1 MSRIKEKLSKIFA
14 AQIPEFI
21 RVGESAITNIRT
33 ASTIAGS
40 TTVSVVDTSDLL
52 AGDKLI
58 NPAITN
64 TIFVTKIL
72 SSNTIEVSNS
82 PTVTLTNQT
91 VKFVREDTTTN
102 FVKFLEAYY
111 KFLEQD
117 QNPQE
122 LLQNSRLYADSDS
135 TTDNLIEQ
143 FFRTYGNDIPRTI
156 ITDKRTFIKHF
167 KDIYK
172 TKGTEEAYKLFFR
185 IMFDSDASFFYPN
198 SITLKPSDGVWRKD
212 YIMKIVAG
220 DGYSPFDFI
229 NTKIKGQT
237 SGATA
242 IVENVLKLPITAVT
256 NYNSATSV
264 FELYLS
270 DIRGEFQKEEIVAT
284 KLNSAPVIDSA
295 YLSLPTGWGLYTA
308 QQKITWLNQNNI
320 SADILLQTGS
330 SISDIDWMKNNGY
343 TGNAAGSLQLNTN
356 IVRANTQ
363 VILTKVNINDGKA
376 GYDLNGQLGV
386 FGSIVKIDSVD
397 SIGSIRKIRIIDTG
411 LYFANVGATLGSYVL
426 PPTGTLSGNITIRGN
441 VGTFTSTISHGLNKN
456 NTANIIFYGN
466 TSSYLNGAE
475 NVISVSTI
483 LDPKR
488 FRFKIVK
495 PLNTITFGNVTTG
508 NVNAVINANV
518 LANIL
523 LFSNVNATVFSNIL
537 YNANVSNILTY
548 ANVSI
553 LYSNVYANILI
564 QNGVSSNT
572 MANIIQL
579 IYSNVVAS
587 TITTNITV
595 TLNSQAVADTAMSAN
610 IKYTEPAIITAVAGI
625 VKESEGYWLNNQGKL
640 SELIY
645 IQGPAVNS
653 INKNKIYYQPFSY
666 VVRSDVT
673 TDNWKDPAS
682 KLIHPAG
689 TEVFGEIFIRN
700 EVSANLEVNTPDETW
715 NYLGLTTDS
724 NTAPFGAS
732 MTTYS
737 NRLVTNLSVT
747 TDLVYVVFNYL

>member
-33 ASTIAGS
+33 VSTVAGS
-40 TTVSVVDTSDLL
+40 ITVTVTDTTDLL

-91 VKFVREDTTTN
+91 IKFVREDTTTN

-122 LLQNSRLYADSDS
+122 ILQNSRLYADSDS

-143 FFRTYGNDIPRTI
+143 FFKTYGNDIPRTI

-172 TKGTEEAYKLFFR
+172 TKGTEEAYKLLFR
-185 IMFDSDASFFYPN
+185 VMFDSDVSFFYPN
-198 SITLKPSDGVWRKD
+198 SITLKPSDGTWRKD
-212 YIMKIVAG
+212 YVMRVVAG
-220 DGYSPFDFI
+220 NGYSLFDFVG
-229 NTKIKGQT
+229 TKIKGQT

-242 IVENVLKLPITAVT
+242 IVENVLQLSITAVT
-256 NYNSATSV
+256 IYNSVTPV

-270 DIRGEFQKEEIVAT
+270 DIQGVFQKEEVVAT
-284 KLNSAPVIDSA
+284 KLVSAPSNYKTV
-295 YLSLPTGWGLYTA
+295 
-308 QQKITWLNQNNI
+308 K
-320 SADILLQTGS
+320 
-330 SISDIDWMKNNGY
+330 
-343 TGNAAGSLQLNTN
+343 
-356 IVRANTQ
+356 ANTQ
-363 VILTKVNINDGKA
+363 VILSKVNINDGKA
-376 GYDLNGQLGV
+376 GYNLNDQLSV
-386 FGSIVKIDSVD
+386 FDSIVKIDNVNSV
-397 SIGSIRKIRIIDTG
+397 GSIRKIRVIDTG
-411 LYFANVGATLGSYVL
+411 LYFANVGDTLSSFVSS
-426 PPTGTLSGNITIRGN
+426 PTGIISGNITIRGN
-441 VGTFTSTISHGLNKN
+441 VGTFTSTSSHGLVKN
-456 NTANIIFYGN
+456 TTANIIGYGN

-475 NVISVSTI
+475 NVISVSTV

-488 FRFKIVK
+488 FRFKIVT
-495 PLNTITFGNVTTG
+495 PTTTISLGTGIAGNIFT
-508 NVNAVINANV
+508 VINANV

-523 LFSNVNATVFSNIL
+523 SFTNVNATVFSNIL
-537 YNANVSNILTY
+537 FNANISNLVTY
-548 ANVSI
+548 SNVSV
-553 LYSNVYANILI
+553 LNSNVYANILL
-564 QNGVSSNT
+564 QNGVSQNT
-572 MANIIQL
+572 MANVIMF
-579 IYSNVVAS
+579 IYSNV
-587 TITTNITV
+587 ITSPNIIT
-595 TLNSQAVADTAMSAN
+595 TLNSQTVADTTLSAN
-610 IKYTEPAIITAVAGI
+610 LKYVESAKITAVAGI

-653 INKNKIYYQPFSY
+653 IDKNKIFYQPFSY
-666 VVRSDVT
+666 VVRSDVS
-673 TDNWKDPAS
+673 TDNWKDIS
-682 KLIHPAG
+682 TQLVHPAG
-689 TEVFGEIFIRN
+689 TESFGEIYIRN
-700 EVSANLEVNTPDETW
+700 EISANLEVNTPDETW
-715 NYLGLTTDS
+715 NYLGLTTDN
-724 NTAPFGAS
+724 NTNTFGAS

-737 NRLVTNLSVT
+737 NRLVAALPVT
-747 TDLVYVVFNYL
+747 TDLVYVIFNYL

>member
-33 ASTIAGS
+33 VSTVAGS
-40 TTVSVVDTSDLL
+40 TTVSVVDTSDIL

-72 SSNTIEVSNS
+72 STDTIEVSDS
-82 PTVTLTNQT
+82 PTVTLTNQI

-117 QNPQE
+117 QYPQE

-135 TTDNLIEQ
+135 TTDGLIEQ

-185 IMFDSDASFFYPN
+185 VMFDSDASFFYPN
-198 SITLKPSDGVWRKD
+198 SVTLKPSDGVWRKD
-212 YIMKIVAG
+212 FVLRVVAG
-220 DGYSPFDFI
+220 EGYNLFDFI
-229 NTKIKGQT
+229 GTKIKGQT
-237 SGATA
+237 SNATA
-242 IVENVLKLPITAVT
+242 IVENVLQLPNFAVT
-256 NYNSATSV
+256 QYNSATPL

-270 DIRGEFQKEEIVAT
+270 DIQGEFQKEEIVSS
-284 KLNSAPVIDSA
+284 KL
-295 YLSLPTGWGLYTA
+295 
-308 QQKITWLNQNNI
+308 I
-320 SADILLQTGS
+320 SPPSNFKTV
-330 SISDIDWMKNNGY
+330 K
-343 TGNAAGSLQLNTN
+343 
-356 IVRANTQ
+356 ANTQ
-363 VILTKVNINDGKA
+363 VILTKVIVNDGKA
-376 GYDLNGQLGV
+376 GYDSNAQVGV
-386 FGSIVKIDSVD
+386 FDSIVKIDSVD
-397 SIGSIRKIRIIDTG
+397 SLGSIRKIRIIDTG
-411 LYFANVGATLGSYVL
+411 VYSANVGSTLESYIF
-426 PPTGTLSGNITIRGN
+426 PPTGTLSGNITITGN
-441 VGTFTSTISHGLNKN
+441 VGTFISTMSHGLVKGS
-456 NTANIIFYGN
+456 TANILGYGN
-466 TSSYLNGAE
+466 TASYLNGKQ
-475 NVISVSTI
+475 NTISVSTI

-488 FRFKIVK
+488 FRFNIVR
-495 PLNTITFGNVTTG
+495 PTTITVTPGGNINTV
-508 NVNAVINANV
+508 VNANV

-523 LFSNVNATVFSNIL
+523 IAANVNATVFSNIL
-537 YNANVSNILTY
+537 FNAGISNLLTYTNVSVLT
-548 ANVSI
+548 ANT
-553 LYSNVYANILI
+553 YANILL
-564 QNGVSSNT
+564 QNNVSSNT
-572 MANIIQL
+572 MANIIL
-579 IYSNVVAS
+579 YIYSNVVTAP
-587 TITTNITV
+587 NIIV
-595 TLNSQAVADTAMSAN
+595 TLNSQAVADTSLSAN
-610 IKYTEPAIITAVAGI
+610 LKYLEQANITAVAGI
-625 VKESEGYWLNNQGKL
+625 VKESVGYWLNNQGKL

-653 INKNKIYYQPFSY
+653 INKDKIYYQPFSY

-673 TDNWKDPAS
+673 TNNWKETTS

-689 TEVFGEIFIRN
+689 TEAFGEIFIN
-700 EVSANLEVNTPDETW
+700 EKVSANLEVNTPDETW

-724 NTAPFGAS
+724 DKPPFNTS

-737 NRLVTNLSVT
+737 NRLVSNLSMS
-747 TDLVYVVFNYL
+747 TDLVYVIFNYL